1 MSLCEMLLYLL
12 YPKAQS
18 EAHLLFVLYA
28 LV

>member
-1 MSLCEMLLYLL
+1 MSLCEIILYLL

-18 EAHLLFVLYA
+18 ESHLLFVLYA